1 MTGPTERH
9 KSVYECNIC
18 CKTFVKKGCLTN
30 HMKNVHKVIDSHTEH
45 GFLDS
50 TSYSELDRDETILRT
65 VAQVLTDG
73 FVQDILDIKEDNLDN
88 PTEASQDVI
97 NVTVNQEPN
106 PSVNILEESII
117 ISGTTTKTNASF
129 PVPLCQK
136 ANKYIIEQGKTLPAI
151 FLTTLLPAQGL

>member
-1 MTGPTERH
+1 
-9 KSVYECNIC
+9 
-18 CKTFVKKGCLTN
+18 
-30 HMKNVHKVIDSHTEH
+30 MKNVHKVIDSHTEQ

-50 TSYSELDRDETILRT
+50 TLYSELDRDETILRT
-65 VAQVLTDG
+65 VVQVLTDG
-73 FVQDILDIKEDNLDN
+73 FVQEFLDIEEDNHYN

-136 ANKYIIEQGKTLPAI
+136 ANEYIIERGKTLPATI
-151 FLTTLLPAQGL
+151 LTTLLPAQGL